1 MKLSHRFLLL
11 FVVLFTSS
19 ILFSQ
24 GYKDTL
30 TNKSIIELRKNNL
43 GVDII
48 KMKIT
53 KSFCAFD
60 LSVDGLIQLKK
71 NGISD
76 EIITSMLT
84 YQTGGENSANIVN
97 SNQGNRFASNQTS
110 SNSSNDSKT
119 SEKNNLKSTRPGI
132 YYCIGSAPELI
143 QLETSVFSRT
153 KSGSGLATGYTQGI
167 AKKKEK
173 SLLNGSSSSFQIEEK
188 SPVFRFY
195 FGEGRDDFATSA
207 NFAWFSS
214 ASNPNEFL
222 LIRFDVKNGTR
233 EIITGSSNLYS
244 GSSTGVDNSNRVAFK
259 FQKIEEGVYKIF
271 FDKPLPKGEYCF
283 MYAGGTNASTAII
296 NKVYDFSIK

>member
-1 MKLSHRFLLL
+1 MTCHLQSFFFTVGL
-11 FVVLFTSS
+11 FFQIALFA
-19 ILFSQ
+19 Q
-24 GYKDTL
+24 VNNDTL
-30 TNKSIIELRKNNL
+30 TNKSIIELKKINL
-43 GVDII
+43 GVDVI

-53 KSFCAFD
+53 KSNCAFD

-71 NGISD
+71 NGVSD
-76 EIITSMLT
+76 DIIACMLMN
-84 YQTGGENSANIVN
+84 QGGEKKYMSN
-97 SNQGNRFASNQTS
+97 SNGQVDSRNINQISASGRDDFKS
-110 SNSSNDSKT
+110 PERKS
-119 SEKNNLKSTRPGI
+119 LKSTKPGI

-143 QLETSVFSRT
+143 QLETSVFSST
-153 KSGSGLATGYTQGI
+153 KSGSGLATAYTKGI
-167 AKKKEK
+167 AKTKQK